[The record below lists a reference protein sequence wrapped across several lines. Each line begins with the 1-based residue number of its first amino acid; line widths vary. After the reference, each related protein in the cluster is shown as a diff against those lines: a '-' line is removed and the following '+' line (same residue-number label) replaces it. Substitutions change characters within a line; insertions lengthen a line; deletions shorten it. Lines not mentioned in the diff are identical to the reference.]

1 MAGPFYF
8 EPERV
13 RRHTAQSVNQRID
26 ENLVRSIRDYATR
39 SIEEISARIAELEQ
53 ESDIERML
61 EISAS
66 TATLAGLALGTL
78 VDRRFYVFS
87 AAVAGFLLLHGI
99 QGWCPP
105 LPVLR
110 RAGVRTRREI
120 DREKFALKYLR
131 GDFDGVDDGSR
142 RARIARLAVAAAT

>member
-13 RRHTAQSVNQRID
+13 RRNTVVGVNERID
-26 ENLVRSIRDYATR
+26 ERIAENISAYAGK
-39 SIEEISARIAELEQ
+39 SVEAISARIEELER
-53 ESDIERML
+53 ESDVERVL
-61 EISAS
+61 EINASAAAL
-66 TATLAGLALGTL
+66 TGLALGTL
-78 VDRRFYVFS
+78 VHRRWYLFS
-87 AAVAGFLLLHGI
+87 AGVLGFLLLHGI

-110 RAGVRTRREI
+110 RAGVRTRSEI

-131 GDFDGVDDGSR
+131 GDFDHIDDGNR
-142 RARIARLAVAAAT
+142 KARVAKLAAAAAQ